1 MTKPNLF
8 INKKE
13 KNMKTL
19 QKSGGIAAL
28 YMAAA
33 HLIGIIIFLVIL
45 DYLSITDPAQKE
57 TNMKTLQRFG
67 GLAALYLAVAYLI
80 GMALF
85 LVVLDYPGMTDPA
98 QKVALLVEKQ
108 MVIFSTNLL
117 MYVFFGVFLIVL
129 SLALYDRLK
138 SGAPAIMQVATA
150 IGIIWAGLLIAS
162 GMVSNAGIAPVVAL
176 YAKDPAQAALTWQG
190 IESVAYGLS
199 NGNGEILGGLL
210 TLLVSLAALRAGCLP
225 KGLSILG
232 LLGGAVG
239 VISIFPGLTGLIEV
253 YGLSKIVWFVWLGIV
268 LLRSNPGK
276 TA

>member
-1 MTKPNLF
+1 
-8 INKKE
+8 
-13 KNMKTL
+13 MKTL
-19 QKSGGIAAL
+19 HK
-28 YMAAA
+28 
-33 HLIGIIIFLVIL
+33 
-45 DYLSITDPAQKE
+45 
-57 TNMKTLQRFG
+57 FG
-67 GLAALYLAVAYLI
+67 GFAALYLAVAYLI
-80 GMALF
+80 GMVLF
-85 LVVLDYPGMTDPA
+85 LVVLDYPSMTDPA
-98 QKVALLVEKQ
+98 QRVALLVEKQ

-150 IGIIWAGLLIAS
+150 IGIIWAGSLIAS

-190 IESVAYGLS
+190 IESVASGLG

-210 TLLVSLAALRAGCLP
+210 TLLVSLAALRAGGLP
-225 KGLSILG
+225 KGLNILG
-232 LLGGAVG
+232 LLVGAVG
-239 VISIFPGLTGLIEV
+239 IISIFPGLTDLTGV
-253 YGLSKIVWFVWLGIV
+253 FGLSQIIWFVWLGIV